1 MTWNT
6 VRKLQKF
13 TPTIA
18 LFAKKFMKPPQW
30 KIMAKR
36 DHAEKKIRE
45 INSLVTSLAKTLI

>member
-36 DHAEKKIRE
+36 DHAEKKFVKSI
-45 INSLVTSLAKTLI
+45 L